1 MCLISRL
8 VSNERVQFNRHIL
21 GQDLIPVFA
30 GFTRAR
36 RIRPGGGGG
45 TQEQRGGT
53 AGQGGPLRKK
63 VTIALK
69 LIPYFF
75 CISCQEFPFCHSF
88 NRFYLFVKELPSLWS
103 PLETR
108 HFSELPVN

>member
-53 AGQGGPLRKK
+53 AGQGGPLRKQ
-63 VTIALK
+63 VPIVLR
-69 LIPYFF
+69 L
-75 CISCQEFPFCHSF
+75 FP
-88 NRFYLFVKELPSLWS
+88 
-103 PLETR
+103 
-108 HFSELPVN
+108 